1 MIAALMTVVAFAVAL
16 AVTRQIC
23 QPGSWLHVLD
33 HPNERSLHTRAV
45 PRTGGVAILVGVAVA
60 ALLYIGTNGAEMAAI
75 GVAAA
80 SVIVAVVSFIDDRQG
95 LSVRARLFGQVGSA
109 LLVVGSGLT
118 APGLGLPGTVW
129 AWPLALAAT
138 ASALYLVWMI
148 NLYNFM
154 DGMDGFAGGMA
165 MIGFGTLAVL
175 GALAGNTVFV
185 AVSLAIAAASAGFL
199 VFNFPP
205 ARIFMGDSGSA
216 TLGLLAGSLSIWG
229 ARDGV
234 FPFWVALLVF
244 SPFIVDATVTLV
256 RRLLRGERVWQAH
269 KTHYYQR
276 LVQSGWGHRKTVLH
290 EYGLMLACG
299 LAAVLTRFLG
309 PTGQWLVIASGIF
322 VYVALM
328 VVVFR
333 IEKAAAK

>member
-1 MIAALMTVVAFAVAL
+1 MVTAVAVL
-16 AVTRQIC
+16 AAFGVAVWMTRRIC
-23 QPGSWLHVLD
+23 DPESWLHVLD
-33 HPNERSLHTRAV
+33 HPNERSLHARAV
-45 PRTGGVAILVGVAVA
+45 PRTGGVAVLVGIAVA
-60 ALLYIGTNGAEMAAI
+60 GLFYVLTKGMGPAAI
-75 GVAAA
+75 GVVAAG
-80 SVIVAVVSFIDDRQG
+80 VTLAVVSFIDDRRG
-95 LSVRARLFGQVGSA
+95 LSVRARLFGQAGSA
-109 LLVVGSGLT
+109 TLVVLSGLV
-118 APGLGLPGTVW
+118 APGPGLPGT
-129 AWPLALAAT
+129 AWEWSPALAAS
-138 ASALYLVWMI
+138 ASLLYLVWMT

-165 MIGFGTLAVL
+165 VIGFGTLAVL
-175 GALAGNTVFV
+175 GALAGNSAFV
-185 AVSLAIAAASAGFL
+185 AVSLAIVAASAGFL

-216 TLGLLAGSLSIWG
+216 TLGLLAGSLSLWG
-229 ARDGV
+229 ARDGL
-234 FPFWVALLVF
+234 FPFWVALVVF

-276 LVQSGWGHRKTVLH
+276 LVQSGWGHRKTVLY
-290 EYGLMLACG
+290 EYGLMLTCG

-309 PTGQWLVIASGIF
+309 PVGQWLIIASGFF

-328 VVVFR
+328 VVVSK